1 MPQHPSPTA
10 LAGPAFDPASGEA
23 PSALIVLLHGVGA
36 DGNDLIGLAPY
47 LAAQLPEAR
56 FVSPDG
62 PEPYDMAPFGR
73 QWFSLRD
80 RSAAALAQGAES
92 ARAAVDSFIESECAR
107 LGLAANRVALLG
119 FSQGAMMALHAGLRR
134 TEPLAAIA
142 AFSGRLMGAEMLASE
157 IRSRPPVLLVHGD
170 ADPVV
175 TFEASVE
182 AEQALAGV
190 NIPVSLMIR
199 PNLGHSLDAEGI
211 QAAIDLF
218 KVNLGLT
225 G

>member
-1 MPQHPSPTA
+1 VPQHPSPIS
-10 LAGPAFDPASGEA
+10 LAGPALDPAGGKA
-23 PSALIVLLHGVGA
+23 PTALIVLLHGVGA

-56 FVSPDG
+56 FVSPDA

-80 RSAAALAQGAES
+80 RSAAALTQGAER
-92 ARAAVDSFIESECAR
+92 ARATLDSYIESERSR
-107 LGLAANRVALLG
+107 LGLGANRVALLG

-134 TEPLAAIA
+134 ADPLAAIA
-142 AFSGRLMGAEMLASE
+142 AFSGRLMGAETLAAE

-175 TFEASVE
+175 AVEASVE
-182 AEQALAGV
+182 AERALAAV
-190 NIPVSLMIR
+190 DIPVSLMIR
-199 PNLGHSLDAEGI
+199 PDLGHSIDAEGI

-218 KVNLGLT
+218 RANLGPT